1 MTAPSVLRRF
11 RNAPI
16 LVVGDVMLDEY
27 IFGVV
32 ERISPEAPVPIVR
45 MAKRSHRLGGAA
57 NVAANVASL
66 GGMCTTVGLVGQDS
80 AAQELR
86 RLCRE
91 RGLTT
96 RGLLPLAGIP
106 TIRKTRVIAQ
116 HQQLLRVDAEENH
129 SSAQVGTTLRRRA
142 IRAVAKH
149 SAVVISDYGKGVIT
163 EDLVTALISACQHHN
178 VRIIVD
184 PKAGH
189 FPLYTG
195 VDIVT
200 PNHHEAGDACGIP
213 IVDRESLLAAGKRL
227 LEITGSK
234 AVLITRGPEGMSLF
248 RRDHRPVHIATDA
261 LEVYDVSGAGD
272 TVVATLALALA
283 TGHDLEIASRLAN
296 RAAGIVVGK
305 LGTAAVM
312 PQELAASLRKRPLQK
327 PHR

>member
-11 RNAPI
+11 RDAPI

-32 ERISPEAPVPIVR
+32 ERISPEAPVPVVR

-96 RGLLPLAGIP
+96 RGLLPLSDIP
-106 TIRKTRVIAQ
+106 TICKTRVIAQ
-116 HQQLLRVDAEENH
+116 QQQLLRVDAEGNH
-129 SSAQVGTTLRRRA
+129 CSAQVGNTLRQRA
-142 IRAVAKH
+142 VRAVAKH

-163 EDLVTALISACQHHN
+163 EELVTALIGACRRHD

-184 PKAGH
+184 PKVGH

-195 VDIVT
+195 VDIIT
-200 PNHHEAGDACGIP
+200 PNHHEAGDACGIR
-213 IVDRESLLAAGKRL
+213 IVDRKSLLAAGRRL

-234 AVLITRGPEGMSLF
+234 AALITRGSEGMSLF
-248 RRDHRPVHIATDA
+248 RHDHRPVHIATDA
-261 LEVYDVSGAGD
+261 LEVFDVSGAGD

-283 TGHDLEIASRLAN
+283 TGHDLEIASLLAN

-312 PQELAASLRKRPLQK
+312 PQELAASLKKRPLQK
-327 PHR
+327 RHR